1 MTENST
7 NMSENNTDSVSKKQ
21 NEQKPTREQTLAKSI
36 DRHISVTANAGS
48 GKTSVLVDRYYK
60 IITEGDKANNIPPVE
75 PRDIKAI
82 TFTNKAAAE
91 MKERLVR
98 KIAEEAQ
105 ATTDPAR
112 IEFLNELR
120 VKLSNADISTI
131 HSFCGTLLRTFP
143 IEAGVSPN
151 FRECTEADTFV
162 IRKQVI
168 GSVIDDVLYEIGQ
181 SEDNDPIDLEEFKEL
196 IYAVGGLGRLS
207 DYIDKLIINRM
218 TFDKV
223 KEKYRAS
230 FEEHSEVFYK
240 KVDKLL
246 RDLLFEIKDSLMM
259 ILDNANFNTPS
270 RLKWKD
276 GIISAISF
284 VEVITQG
291 VEEMGRDVVLEDP
304 SKLLV
309 GVWGSLSE
317 CGIFKENGELSGNKL
332 LKGAL
337 DKSNKEFVN
346 SINKP
351 IAALFFLK
359 KTVAERRADLYQ
371 FKYSKLLVKITEKA
385 IAKYD
390 AELLQNDM
398 LDFDN
403 LILKANKLLTE
414 YPDRELVANTLRDK
428 IKYLMVDEFQDT
440 DSVQYGL
447 IKEIIRNIGSS
458 YASSSNINNNLFIV
472 GDPKQ
477 SIYGFRGADVSVFN
491 QAKEDIIISNILA
504 SDTFKVNGEEIQAV
518 DNEAKGEIILK
529 STFRNTPDIA
539 FFVNDVCNPMFEV
552 KPSPFL
558 ANEDEKDEE
567 QREFDKQFTKY
578 GVKYEDLVTALISAK
593 LDKTQLREMAENLES
608 DDYSTEEITDIINN
622 LEDTGKG
629 DNIFGSV
636 TLLNYIRLRQSEVN
650 QRPEDVK
657 REAAVGPYNY
667 LIDYILKVKEE
678 TGADFKDFAVVSRA
692 RYLLEEFSLAL
703 IERGVP
709 FVNNA
714 SAGFYNIPEVQSIIS
729 LLKFISN
736 YNDDVAFMNV
746 LRSSFCGFDNTDLY
760 FLSMVYKSKNS
771 GDINFS
777 SLSMFQKME
786 VLINSNYIPENE
798 EVRRRIYKYKS
809 THKILRELI
818 DTKLDLE
825 PAIMLRKAFELF
837 NWYSVISDSPYRER
851 IKTNADKIVQMARE
865 YVRQGFKNIYDFVN
879 ELEYL
884 SENQIKEAE
893 AVLQSSADQISLLTV
908 HAAKGTEYKYLIY
921 LSGNHQPRFHNRDSI
936 LIDDY
941 FGISFP
947 FKFTKEIEE
956 EHNNEL
962 VNLGPVQ
969 ISINLP
975 PPDLVDNF
983 VDSNVHRLSKSK
995 YINKS
1000 AEGEKRIYYV
1010 GLTRAKQGLII
1021 FSSFIDQNNNSKDS
1035 EEKPIMVI
1043 PSNYSLLM
1051 YICLALI
1058 VKENDEYISIVDF
1071 LNNHLNERVNENE
1084 DNTIEP
1090 LEVEYGLLDVGSDDD
1105 EADGDEVMQR
1115 KLRAK
1120 EAERNLLLIAG
1131 KEHINCTLQNYTPKI
1146 KISMYVSGLDKDK
1159 NNRVKL
1165 NLNEAQSGENIEE
1178 MTQILTSNISGKF
1191 ISATEM
1197 KLYANDKDKYQVKY
1211 LLGLH
1216 EDDKKNHYAKSEE
1229 EAEEIELFTAM
1240 DFGTATHKVFEYIK
1254 KWYKSGTINESE
1266 LDETLDIVM
1275 SSYYLLKEDELN
1287 EKRAEIKSIVRDVI
1301 ATGFIAKYVQN
1312 IEDSSAEYTILHTLS
1327 DNVLQ
1332 GQLDM
1337 LIKNSKGE
1345 YEVWD
1350 WKTDKLHGNID
1361 KLAENYAAQMKQYAY
1376 LLSQMYPGQSEY
1388 NARLLFVRGA
1398 KNAVSDADW
1407 VRTHTIK
1414 REDLPAYE
1422 QETKQNIQ
1430 GINAHPFFN
1439 HIDE

>member
-1 MTENST
+1 MSDIPLENKA
-7 NMSENNTDSVSKKQ
+7 KKQ
-21 NEQKPTREQTLAKSI
+21 DDQRPTREQTLAKSI

-98 KIAEEAQ
+98 KISDEAQ
-105 ATTDPAR
+105 ATADPAR

-131 HSFCGTLLRTFP
+131 HSFCGSILRAFP

-151 FRECTEADTFV
+151 FRECTEGDTFV

-168 GSVIDDVLYEIGQ
+168 GSVIDDILYEIGQ
-181 SEDNDPIDLEEFKEL
+181 NEDSDPIDVEEFKEL

-223 KEKYRAS
+223 KGKYSAS
-230 FEEHSEVFYK
+230 FEEHSEVYYK
-240 KVDKLL
+240 KIDKLL

-270 RLKWKD
+270 RLKWKE

-304 SKLLV
+304 SIVLT

-337 DKSNKEFVN
+337 DKSNKELIN

-491 QAKEDIIISNILA
+491 QAKEDIIISNIFA
-504 SDTFKVNGEEIQAV
+504 SDTFKLDGEEIQAV
-518 DNEAKGEIILK
+518 ENEGKGEIILK

-552 KPSPFL
+552 TPSPFM
-558 ANEDEKDEE
+558 ANENEKDEE

-593 LDKTQLREMAENLES
+593 LDKTQLKEMAENLES
-608 DDYSTEEITDIINN
+608 DDYSTEQITDIINN

-629 DNIFGSV
+629 DNIFGSI
-636 TLLNYIRLRQSEVN
+636 TLLNY
-650 QRPEDVK
+650 VK
-657 REAAVGPYNY
+657 NKSFENEESDRDNNDLHHYDY
-667 LIDYILKVKEE
+667 LIDHILKVKEE
-678 TGADFKDFAVVSRA
+678 TGADFKDFAVVSRTKP
-692 RYLLEEFSLAL
+692 LLEELSLKL

-709 FVNNA
+709 FLNHA
-714 SAGFYNIPEVQSIIS
+714 SSGFYGVPEVQSIIS

-736 YNDDVAFMNV
+736 SNDDVAFMSV

-760 FLSMVYKSKNS
+760 FLSMVYKRRDDSNIKY
-771 GDINFS
+771 S
-777 SLSMFQKME
+777 SLSMFEKME
-786 VLINSNYIPENE
+786 HIIKSNYIPENE
-798 EVRRRIYKYKS
+798 EVRYRLDKYKA

-837 NWYSVISDSPYRER
+837 NWYNVISDSPYRER

-893 AVLQSSADQISLLTV
+893 AVLQSSADQINLLTV
-908 HAAKGTEYKYLIY
+908 HASKGTEYKYLVYI
-921 LSGNHQPRFHNRDSI
+921 SGNHQANTRNTDGI

-941 FGISFP
+941 FGIT
-947 FKFTKEIEE
+947 FKYRMYADSELSEDEKQINIGTATFKIDFTNSEIEYPE
-956 EHNNEL
+956 EEEYHKC
-962 VNLGPVQ
+962 
-969 ISINLP
+969 S
-975 PPDLVDNF
+975 F
-983 VDSNVHRLSKSK
+983 HKLSEFK
-995 YINKS
+995 NKNKIL
-1000 AEGEKRIYYV
+1000 EEEKRIYYV
-1010 GLTRAKQGLII
+1010 GMTRAKKGLII
-1021 FSSFIDQNNNSKDS
+1021 FSKLEDSSNKDN
-1035 EEKPIMVI
+1035 ET
-1043 PSNYSLLM
+1043 
-1051 YICLALI
+1051 
-1058 VKENDEYISIVDF
+1058 NDEYPRVIKAKANTLFTYICNAINIKEDDDSKGLYWYLCKG
-1071 LNNHLNERVNENE
+1071 LNARLFGAENTLETRTENYEIREIVNEQGKV
-1084 DNTIEP
+1084 I
-1090 LEVEYGLLDVGSDDD
+1090 SAD
-1105 EADGDEVMQR
+1105 EKR
-1115 KLRAK
+1115 R
-1120 EAERNLLLIAG
+1120 LLLIAG
-1131 KEHINCTLQNYTPKI
+1131 REHINCTLNYHTPQI
-1146 KISMYVSGLDKDK
+1146 RIGLYVTGVDKSPRELKQVDTGAASQGAK
-1159 NNRVKL
+1159 
-1165 NLNEAQSGENIEE
+1165 QEE
-1178 MTQILTSNISGKF
+1178 MTDILTSNISGKY

-1216 EDDKKNHYAKSEE
+1216 SDDKKNHFTKPGEQD
-1229 EAEEIELFTAM
+1229 EEIEAFTAM
-1240 DFGTATHKVFEYIK
+1240 DFGTATHRVFEYIK
-1254 KWYKSGTINESE
+1254 KWYKSGQINDLA
-1266 LDETLDIVM
+1266 LDETINMVM
-1275 SSYYLLKEDELN
+1275 STYFLLKDDELA
-1287 EKRAEIKSIVRDVI
+1287 EKRAEIKSLVRDVV
-1301 ATGFIAKYVQN
+1301 ATGYLANYEAF
-1312 IEDSSAEYTILHTLS
+1312 IEDSAAEFTILHSLA

-1337 LIKNSKGE
+1337 LIKNNKGE

-1350 WKTDKLHGNID
+1350 WKTDKLNGRID
-1361 KLAENYAAQMKQYAY
+1361 QLAENYAAQMKQYAF
-1376 LLSQMYPGQSEY
+1376 LLSQFCPGQSEY

-1398 KNAVSDADW
+1398 KNAKSDADW

-1414 REDLPAYE
+1414 QEDLAAFE
-1422 QETKQNIQ
+1422 QETIENIK
-1430 GINAHPFFN
+1430 GINNHPFFN
-1439 HIDE
+1439 NANG